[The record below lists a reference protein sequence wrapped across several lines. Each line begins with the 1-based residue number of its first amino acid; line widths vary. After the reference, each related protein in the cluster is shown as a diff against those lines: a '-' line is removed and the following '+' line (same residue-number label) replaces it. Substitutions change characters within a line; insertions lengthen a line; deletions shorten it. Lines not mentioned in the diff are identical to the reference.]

1 MLRATLPVTLRPAS
15 ASDEAFLFTLYA
27 STREGEV
34 AMWGWAPAQRD
45 TFLRMQW
52 MAQGRD
58 WATRYA
64 GADHRVVL
72 VNGAPAGRLLVARGV
87 KEWRLV
93 DIALLPAHRRAGVG
107 TRLLRELLDE
117 AAKAHVPLR
126 LRVLSASPARALYE
140 RLGFRPE
147 PASAPATPAPMT
159 DADPY
164 LAMEWLPGP
173 RGG

>member
-45 TFLRMQW
+45 AFLRMQW

-72 VNGAPAGRLLVARGV
+72 VDGAPAGRLLVTRGA

-107 TRLLRELLDE
+107 TRLLRELMDE

-147 PASAPATPAPMT
+147 PAAATPGPMT

>member
-1 MLRATLPVTLRPAS
+1 MLPGTVPVTLRPVS

-27 STREGEV
+27 STREAEV
-34 AMWGWAPAQRD
+34 AMWGLPPAQRD
-45 TFLRMQW
+45 AFLRMQW

-72 VNGAPAGRLLVARGV
+72 VEDTPAGRLLVARGET
-87 KEWRLV
+87 EWRLV
-93 DIALLPAHRRAGVG
+93 DISLLPAHQRTGVG

-126 LRVLSASPARALYE
+126 LRVLHGNPARALYE
-140 RLGFRPE
+140 RLGFRLE
-147 PASAPATPAPMT
+147 PVQGA
-159 DADPY
+159 DGDPY

>member
-1 MLRATLPVTLRPAS
+1 MLRATLPVSLRPAT

-45 TFLRMQW
+45 AFLRMQW

-58 WATRYA
+58 WSMRYA
-64 GADHRVVL
+64 GADHQVVL
-72 VNGAPAGRLLVARGV
+72 VGGAPAGRLLVARGPA
-87 KEWRLV
+87 EWRLV
-93 DIALLPAHRRAGVG
+93 DIALLPSHRRAGVG
-107 TRLLRELLDE
+107 TKLLRELRGE
-117 AAKAHVPLR
+117 AEKAGVPLR
-126 LRVLSASPARALYE
+126 LRVLRDNPARALYE

-147 PASAPATPAPMT
+147 SGT

-164 LAMEWLPGP
+164 LAMEWVPGP